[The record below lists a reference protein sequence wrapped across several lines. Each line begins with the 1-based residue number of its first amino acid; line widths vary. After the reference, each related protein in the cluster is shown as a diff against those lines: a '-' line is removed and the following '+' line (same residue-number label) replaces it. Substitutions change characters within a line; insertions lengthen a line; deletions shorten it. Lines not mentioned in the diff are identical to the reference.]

1 MKRGKILHDTVLKDY
16 TYAHTKNDVHLC
28 AYGLFD
34 TEKALWKY
42 YLVSYADIEGTG
54 HNKLVQDFANKRVQD
69 PMPFSIYNIENYY
82 NSKPTLEECAK
93 YIDDYKIKWETGSNS
108 STQEQRDKKLK
119 EILD

>member
-16 TYAHTKNDVHLC
+16 TYTHTKNDVHLC

-42 YLVSYADIEGTG
+42 YILSYADTMGSG
-54 HNKLVQDFANKRVQD
+54 NNKLVEDVAIKRLSE
-69 PMPFSIYNIENYY
+69 PMVFSVYNIENYFY
-82 NSKPTLEECAK
+82 SKPTLEECIQ
-93 YIDDYKIKWETGSNS
+93 YIEDYKIKWETGSNS